1 MLPEDTY
8 AWGKKRSCIRDLAE
22 YGRGRK
28 KEIGDENVYDFSLGN
43 PSIQEPK
50 SINKTIIK
58 LATLDSDKLHHYTT
72 AAGLVELR
80 ENIASS
86 VNKRFNTNVTPGLI
100 YVTCG
105 AASSMTITLKAI
117 LTQGDEVLVSAP
129 FFPEYR
135 VFTQGQGGKLR
146 VVKPKENLD
155 IDLDEVKKAINKHTR
170 AMIVNSPNNPSG
182 VVYSEETLMGLT
194 AILKEASKQYER
206 EIYLIT
212 DEPYRELVFD
222 GITCHSPIEYYDN
235 TIMCYSWSKA
245 LSIPG
250 ERIGYIAVSDR
261 LKDKEEVYY
270 SIMGAGRCLGYV
282 NPPSLFQ
289 RVICECL
296 NDVVDVSIYE
306 ENRNVLMEGLSKI
319 GYEFIKPE
327 GAFYLMLKC
336 LENDAKSFSEQA
348 KKHELLLVPS
358 DDFGVEGYVRISFC
372 VPKRKIEN
380 SLNAFEE
387 LYKDYKK

>member
-28 KEIGDENVYDFSLGN
+28 EEIGEENVFDFSLGN

-72 AAGLVELR
+72 AAGLIELR
-80 ENIASS
+80 QNIALNINS
-86 VNKRFNTNVTPGLI
+86 RFNTNVTSDLI

-105 AASSMTITLKAI
+105 AASSVTISLRAI
-117 LTQGDEVLVSAP
+117 LEKDDEVLVQAP

-135 VFTQGQGGKLR
+135 VFVEGQGGKLT
-146 VVKPKENLD
+146 VVKAKEDFSIN
-155 IDLDEVKKAINKHTR
+155 IDEIKKVINKNTK
-170 AMIVNSPNNPSG
+170 AMIINSPNNPSG
-182 VVYSEETLMGLT
+182 VVYTKDSLEALSEV
-194 AILKEASKQYER
+194 LKEASEKYGR
-206 EIYLIT
+206 TIYLIT

-222 GITCHSPIEYYDN
+222 SIVCHSPIEYYDN

-250 ERIGYIAVSDR
+250 ERIGYIALSNR
-261 LKDKEEVYY
+261 MKNAKDVYY

-289 RVICECL
+289 RVISECI

-306 ENRNVLMEGLSKI
+306 ENRNILMEGLSEI
-319 GYEFIKPE
+319 GYEFIKPQ

-336 LENDAKSFSEQA
+336 LESDANAFSKKAQ
-348 KKHELLLVPS
+348 KHELLLVPS
-358 DDFGVEGYVRISFC
+358 DDFGVESYVRISFC
-372 VPKRKIEN
+372 VPKRKIIN
-380 SLNAFEE
+380 SMKAFKE
-387 LYKDYKK
+387 LYEDYLK